1 MTQTKILNFLTEL
14 PLFAATASTLLQK
27 VITSDNAH
35 LVTLAPGESPTPQ
48 FEEMLGI
55 VLFGKLQI
63 LSADKQNPV
72 VLRAVGTGHV
82 FGAASLFLEA
92 HSPVSRLVAQ
102 SECKLLY
109 LSREAVRTL
118 LRADEHFM
126 DAYLHFLAE
135 RVHFLNAKIRAFTAG
150 SAERRLALWLTEH
163 APDGTVRASSL
174 SVLADTLDIARASL
188 YRALDK
194 LEQEGDILRNGR
206 EICVPSPETLLQK
219 YRS

>member
-1 MTQTKILNFLTEL
+1 MTQTELLGFLTEL
-14 PLFAATASTLLQK
+14 PLFAATSSALLEK
-27 VITSDNAH
+27 VLDSENTH
-35 LVTLAPGESPTPQ
+35 LVTLAQGESPMPR
-48 FEEMLGI
+48 FKEMLGI
-55 VLFGKLQI
+55 VLSGKLQI
-63 LSADKQNPV
+63 LSTDKQNPV

-82 FGAASLFLEA
+82 FGAASLFLEEHA
-92 HSPVSRLVAQ
+92 PVSRLVAQ
-102 SECKLLY
+102 NDCKLLY
-109 LSREAVRTL
+109 LSRDAVRTL

-126 DAYLHFLAE
+126 DAYLRFLAE

-163 APDGTVRASSL
+163 APDGTVRVASL

-194 LEQEGDILRNGR
+194 MEKDGDILRNGR
-206 EICVPSPETLLQK
+206 EIRVPSPETLLQK